1 MATKKTAQTEIP
13 KQFSESANAYLDRLA
28 KGQESMAAAVETV
41 RARNTRIADKFI
53 EALFASQREAIALG
67 KAVMA
72 EPAAYG
78 KNMDAV
84 MQSMST
90 AQERALDV
98 AKTVYREQA
107 EAAGEIRE
115 VAEKNFE
122 AVKSYTPNMER
133 FTSMWMP
140 AAK

>member
-13 KQFSESANAYLDRLA
+13 KEFSESANAYLDRLA

-41 RARNTRIADKFI
+41 RARNSRIADKFI
-53 EALFASQREAIALG
+53 EALFASQREAIELG

-78 KNMDAV
+78 KNMDAI

-107 EAAGEIRE
+107 EAAGELRE
-115 VAEKNFE
+115 VAEENFA

-133 FTSMWMP
+133 FTSLWMP